1 MPLLISILSVSAG
14 GQFIDDSDGLFISD
28 AEGVFEDSEGILRLS
43 TENFTGNRYWSGDV
57 VNIDPIAWR
66 MDNIYGGACRLS
78 GAGNIQI
85 TLKALDSA
93 DWWFQD
99 MKYPCRIEY
108 TDALEDS
115 AILLIDCTLHLK
127 NIDLPLSATFDVF
140 PESYDSK
147 LLETAVNYDGETVV
161 LPKAFGTV
169 NYVKPIRLA
178 DTLVPTE
185 TWVQNADFGGLG
197 VDAAVAAAVGTKI
210 YVGTGNESGTRRSDW
225 WAYDTVYN
233 IWTQKKNFDGSA
245 RQLAV
250 AAAVGNSVYIGTGN
264 ASGGD
269 IKDWWAYDTT
279 ADTWTQKTDFGG
291 AARSYAC
298 TAAVG
303 TKIYVGLGI
312 GGATE
317 YKDWWAYDTAANSWA
332 AKTDFGGT
340 SRYGS
345 VAAAVGTKI
354 YVGLGLDGAV
364 FKKDWWMYDTVANT
378 WTAKTDFGGVARNV
392 AVAVAIGTKIYVGT
406 GFDGSIALKDWWA
419 YDTTTDTWTQSANLA
434 GNRRYYAVGAVVG
447 NNFYIGTGTYEGTFY
462 DMRDW
467 WSQNSTSMKQQY
479 SAGGLLTCS
488 VYDDGVDV
496 TSNASAISGN
506 VFTYNVQPVGELT
519 ISGTSP
525 YIYTH
530 TIFPYLCGASFLNL
544 GCNMAFAGTSQI
556 DRWVTEQINVIDF
569 LSNIAAAETIYF
581 WVQSG
586 VLNVR
591 SFTAGYSPAVV
602 VDVADDA
609 LEGTDYF
616 YSQPVSIFRS
626 KWKQRVAVEESI
638 GKYVK
643 ETDQEE
649 TAATVYPYG
658 SEIEI
663 DTFTETRTT
672 ATARLV
678 AIMARYNLTQTSLT
692 MPLQNI
698 TTKPGDALTLSD
710 DRFTGREIVAKA
722 GIIRDV
728 VFDIINKKWTIEA
741 DGNFFS

>member
-14 GQFIDDSDGLFISD
+14 GQFIDDSGGLFISD

-147 LLETAVNYDGETVV
+147 LLETVVNYDGETVV

-169 NYVKPIRLA
+169 THCKPVRLA
-178 DTLVPTE
+178 DLTTPCY
-185 TWVQNADFGGLG
+185 TWVQKADFGGIGLSG
-197 VDAAVAAAVGTKI
+197 AIAAAVGAKIYIGIGGGNSDWWAYDTISGLWTQKNTFPGSKRTIAIAAAVGAKIYTGTGYDGANTQDWYAYDTATDTWTTKLSFPGAIRSGAVAAAVGAKIYAGLGLGAATYKDWYAYDTTNNTWSAALAVFPNTERYGAVAAAVGAKIYAGLGLEFPNSFKQDWYAYDTTNNTWSAALAVFPGVGRYFAASVVVGTKI
-210 YVGTGNESGTRRSDW
+210 YVGTGQNASDVLADW
-225 WAYDTVYN
+225 YAYDTIANTWATVASMV
-233 IWTQKKNFDGSA
+233 GSA
-245 RQLAV
+245 RVSAV
-250 AAAVGNSVYIGTGN
+250 AASV
-264 ASGGD
+264 GD
-269 IKDWWAYDTT
+269 I
-279 ADTWTQKTDFGG
+279 
-291 AARSYAC
+291 
-298 TAAVG
+298 
-303 TKIYVGLGI
+303 L
-312 GGATE
+312 
-317 YKDWWAYDTAANSWA
+317 
-332 AKTDFGGT
+332 
-340 SRYGS
+340 
-345 VAAAVGTKI
+345 
-354 YVGLGLDGAV
+354 
-364 FKKDWWMYDTVANT
+364 
-378 WTAKTDFGGVARNV
+378 
-392 AVAVAIGTKIYVGT
+392 YVGT
-406 GFDGSIALKDWWA
+406 G
-419 YDTTTDTWTQSANLA
+419 ANSS
-434 GNRRYYAVGAVVG
+434 
-447 NNFYIGTGTYEGTFY
+447 TYL
-462 DMRDW
+462 MRDW
-467 WSQNSTSMKQQY
+467 WGQDSTAMYQQY
-479 SAGGLLTCS
+479 SAGGLLACS

-602 VDVADDA
+602 VDVADDT

-616 YSQPVSIFRS
+616 YSQPISIFRS

-649 TAATVYPYG
+649 TATTVYPYG